1 VYNNLYSVR
10 FNVNITDFTLPKTPK
25 TLRKK
30 AVSDRK
36 KDLILAAARLV
47 FERDG
52 LAKASLRAIAKEA
65 GYTPAALYF
74 HFDSKQAI
82 YAELLAES
90 LEVLQQTVE
99 HATHLKLDPQDKYRA
114 AATAYFQFF
123 LQNPR
128 DLDLGFYLSS
138 GGMSREGVGR
148 HRNEQLN
155 AQLLAA
161 IQPIETAALTLS
173 GSIEQAKRALTEYF
187 VYANGILLL
196 VHTGRIKLFDLSE
209 SELLDNFIS
218 CQLEILIP
226 ESKTAYA

>member
-1 VYNNLYSVR
+1 
-10 FNVNITDFTLPKTPK
+10 LPKTPK

-99 HATHLKLDPQDKYRA
+99 HATHLKLDPQD
-114 AATAYFQFF
+114 
-123 LQNPR
+123 
-128 DLDLGFYLSS
+128 FYLSS